1 MCTPPIA
8 SLSLR
13 SGKTESINK
22 EIETET
28 ATATA
33 TARKRGK
40 KSEAIIQLESS
51 VSSVWLLAL
60 AQI

>member
-22 EIETET
+22 EIETE
-28 ATATA
+28 TATA